1 MTLNSFHTAGA
12 TDKNVTGI
20 PRLTELLDASK
31 NPKTPCTT
39 VRLRPVGARC
49 AAVAEYV
56 ASTLPL
62 TRLGDVV
69 ARCDV
74 VLDPDATAVADDAW
88 MVAAEAALGGA
99 PPPGASRYVV
109 RLELAQEVMRARAL
123 TPPMVRRMLRERLE
137 GRASVASSEANAV
150 EWAVRVRLHHVRA
163 MVEAGGLA
171 DEQEAILCHRVANVL
186 LDTMVVCGHPD
197 AGAAAAAREE
207 RTGEWVVHV
216 QGRMLVDAA
225 ASEAVDWARTT
236 SNDVWEVYH
245 ALGIEAAAHVLFDQ
259 IKAVVSFDGCYV
271 DDRHMLLIVDTMCR
285 GGTLMPLNRHG
296 INRSGASPLMRASF
310 EETTDVLCEAA
321 AFAQEENARGV
332 TTAIMT
338 GQLARVGTGAVRVLL
353 PHRELAPPSTPADAV
368 RVWRSTCRSHR
379 ATALAETLEC
389 VLDGAPPRRGGAAR
403 PASPPFDER
412 PRRVRFRA
420 ASPPRGA

>member
-31 NPKTPCTT
+31 SPKTPCTT

-49 AAVAEYV
+49 AAVAAYV

-69 ARCDV
+69 ARCDI
-74 VLDPDATAVADDAW
+74 LDDPDPAATAHPDDAW
-88 MVAAEAALGGA
+88 MVAAEAALGAA

-150 EWAVRVRLHHVRA
+150 DWVVRVRLHHARA

-171 DEQEAILCHRVANVL
+171 DEHEAILCHRVANVL

-197 AGAAAAAREE
+197 AAAADAAQEE

-216 QGRMLVDAA
+216 RGRLLVDAA
-225 ASEAVDWARTT
+225 ASDVVDWARTT

-245 ALGIEAAAHVLFDQ
+245 ALGVEAAAHVLFDQ
-259 IKAVVSFDGCYV
+259 IQAVVSFDGGYV
-271 DDRHMLLIVDTMCR
+271 DERHMLLIVDSMCR

-296 INRSGASPLMRASF
+296 INRSGVSPLMRCSF
-310 EETTDVLCEAA
+310 EETTDVLCDAA
-321 AFAQEENARGV
+321 AFAEEENARGV
-332 TTAIMT
+332 TAAIMT
-338 GQLARVGTGAVRVLL
+338 GQLSRVGTGCVRVLL
-353 PHRELAPPSTPADAV
+353 PHREVALAPPAAGA
-368 RVWRSTCRSHR
+368 RVLRSTCRSHR
-379 ATALAETLEC
+379 AAALDETVEC
-389 VLDGAPPRRGGAAR
+389 VLGARCAGAR
-403 PASPPFDER
+403 PASPFDER
-412 PRRVRFRA
+412 PRRVRFRV
-420 ASPPRGA
+420 ASPPRG